1 MKNHKTQPT
10 KLLVKAEFNNGA
22 VDYLTDDQLSR
33 ISEICKGEYIEE
45 IKGEIESIKTV
56 ESFSNQSSAIS
67 GLYYEL
73 RQSVE
78 ILQHLVSAVYKL
90 DVNSKEYGDALN
102 NISYFIHRNIIDESK
117 RVVDELN
124 SVLEYE
130 NK

>member
-1 MKNHKTQPT
+1 MKDQSSQTAK
-10 KLLVKAEFNNGA
+10 KLFKAEFTDGA
-22 VDYLTDDQLSR
+22 YDYLKDDQLSR

-56 ESFSNQSSAIS
+56 ESFSNQIGAIS
-67 GLYYEL
+67 SLHYEL

-102 NISYFIHRNIIDESK
+102 NISYFIHNNIIDESK